1 MPRIP
6 HRALLATGALAALLA
21 SASAVQ
27 AQSLDLAQVFERVCV
42 GAHGDPGRVKAAAA
56 ALGLTAVA
64 DSSLP
69 AANGGFAPL
78 FAMTAAN
85 GGKQIYLIL
94 GANQAPLADPSRS
107 LHLCV
112 VGSPPDPSQAAVAA
126 AINAWIGVPGQP
138 GDKNRVS
145 YLFSEN
151 ASGARVAAADRSK
164 AADLVRTGAA
174 SMVMVENGAGGLV
187 LTYLA
192 SEKSN

>member
-21 SASAVQ
+21 GASAVQ
-27 AQSLDLAQVFERVCV
+27 AQSVDLAQVFERVCV
-42 GAHGDPGRVKAAAA
+42 GAHGDPVRVKAAAT
-56 ALGLTAVA
+56 ALGLSAVA

-85 GGKQIYLIL
+85 GGKQVYLIL

-112 VGSPPDPSQAAVAA
+112 VGSPADPSEAAVAA

-151 ASGARVAAADRSK
+151 ASGARVAADRSK
-164 AADLVRTGAA
+164 AADLVRTGGA
-174 SMVMVENGAGGLV
+174 SMVMVENGAGGLI